1 MKGDGYNGGE
11 KFVGERGTISQQKTS
26 TRNRKFT
33 MIGLT
38 SFDGEP
44 VMCVLILEGK
54 LPNGSI
60 EAGIDIT
67 VHPDGTT
74 TDSDF
79 IIKNCGKGKY
89 FPGGPECVYRGKTVP
104 ALVRW
109 HESGSITSNIL
120 VEMLQTLDEMD
131 LIPREDNVKPFILL
145 DGHGSR
151 LELPFL
157 KYVNTPEDHWVA
169 CIGVPYGTAL
179 WQVGD
184 SKEQN
189 GSFNMA
195 MTKAKQDLVALKDS
209 LGLQNEGIV
218 DTDLMPLINRAWDK
232 SFARVEKNKN
242 AISDRGWNPL
252 NKCLLLDQT
261 LRSTMTAKESSEEYN
276 RLNEIILPRTVNQTS
291 DTDDSSIIDVT
302 ATNTDVDTDVTPN
315 NLPTCDVLN
324 FSTGMSQ
331 YCLKAYLSNEQLQQA
346 REEIREDMNIGK
358 SVKQVLKES
367 ARLSSGIVFKAGTSR
382 LGKTVFDVYRENI
395 IEKNQKQIEK
405 IQKDES
411 AYNEQVKKAREVLEK
426 KLTIESM
433 TIRELKIICKPLKRK
448 EDGTMPNKRDE
459 LINKYR
465 EWSGRPP
472 PSFDVSHLM
481 DGHGSNESGSTN
493 GADDTTMAVID
504 NHESQHT
511 GNDESGYNESE
522 NNDIV
527 PVAI

>member
-1 MKGDGYNGGE
+1 MYNHIIEELVNAGVAERLDEPVWMDRKGNPCLEEEAHGCKVHHRIIRPDLCFCGDEVGGNISMKGDGYNGGE
-11 KFVGERGTISQQKTS
+11 KLVGERGTISQQKTS

-89 FPGGPECVYRGKTVP
+89 FPGGPECIYRGKTVP
-104 ALVRW
+104 ALIRW

-120 VEMLQTLDEMD
+120 VEMLRTLDEMD

-151 LELPFL
+151 LEMPFL

-195 MTKAKQDLVALKDS
+195 MTKAKQDLLALKDS

-218 DTDLMPLINRAWDK
+218 DTDLMPLINQAWDK

-261 LRSTMTAKESSEEYN
+261 LRSTMTAKESSQEYN

-291 DTDDSSIIDVT
+291 DIDSSITDVT
-302 ATNTDVDTDVTPN
+302 ATIINTDIDTEVTPN
-315 NLPTCDVLN
+315 NLPTCEDLN

-346 REEIREDMNIGK
+346 REEIRQDMITGK

-367 ARLSSGIVFKAGTSR
+367 TRLSSGIVFKAGTSR

-395 IEKNQKQIEK
+395 IEKNQKEIEK
-405 IQKDES
+405 IKKDENT
-411 AYNEQVKKAREVLEK
+411 YNEQVKKAREVLEK
-426 KLTIESM
+426 NL
-433 TIRELKIICKPLKRK
+433 PL
-448 EDGTMPNKRDE
+448 N
-459 LINKYR
+459 
-465 EWSGRPP
+465 
-472 PSFDVSHLM
+472 
-481 DGHGSNESGSTN
+481 
-493 GADDTTMAVID
+493 
-504 NHESQHT
+504 Q
-511 GNDESGYNESE
+511 
-522 NNDIV
+522 
-527 PVAI
+527 